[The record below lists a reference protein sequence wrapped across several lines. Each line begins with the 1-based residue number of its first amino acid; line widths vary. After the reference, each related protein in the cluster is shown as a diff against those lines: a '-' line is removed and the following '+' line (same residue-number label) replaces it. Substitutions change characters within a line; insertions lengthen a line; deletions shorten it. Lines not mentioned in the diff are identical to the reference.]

1 MRVGAAGVA
10 LLVAAT
16 VAPAAEPSKAAA
28 PFDGAAALR
37 HVERLVAL
45 GPRPAGSLAAAKAR
59 AYILAELRAAGVAAR
74 IEPFEADTPHGRLKM
89 ANVVAAL
96 DGRRPDVIMLA
107 GHYDTKWFRD
117 VRFVGANDGG
127 SSAALLIELA
137 RRLAARPRE
146 YTYWVV
152 WFDGEEARE
161 AWSATDSLYGSR
173 FMARELAR
181 RAALPRALVV
191 ADMIGD
197 RELGIRREALSTEWL
212 TDIIWAAAARRG
224 EGVHFLPD
232 ALSVEDDHVPFLR
245 AGVPSALLIDF
256 DFPPWHTPEDTLDK
270 VSARSLGIVGNVL
283 LDALPAIEER
293 LQRSPGGTRP

>member
-1 MRVGAAGVA
+1 
-10 LLVAAT
+10 
-16 VAPAAEPSKAAA
+16 
-28 PFDGAAALR
+28 
-37 HVERLVAL
+37 
-45 GPRPAGSLAAAKAR
+45 
-59 AYILAELRAAGVAAR
+59 
-74 IEPFEADTPHGRLKM
+74 M

-232 ALSVEDDHVPFLR
+232 ALTVEDDHVPFLR

-293 LQRSPGGTRP
+293 LQRSP